1 MGVVEPDRR
10 LLMQEKKKLNVAVNW
25 PNLETRAEKLER
37 KKRARKMWAKSTP
50 EPLVLANIS
59 KNHMDYG
66 MSPAEHLR
74 AKAERLAVVALGNPC
89 AEIVL

>member
-1 MGVVEPDRR
+1 
-10 LLMQEKKKLNVAVNW
+10 MQETKQPRKRMNVAVNW
-25 PNLETRAEKLER
+25 PNLETRAEKLAR
-37 KKRARKMWAKSTP
+37 KKRAREMWYKSTP

-74 AKAERLAVVALGNPC
+74 AKQERAEK
-89 AEIVL
+89 

>member
-1 MGVVEPDRR
+1 
-10 LLMQEKKKLNVAVNW
+10 MQETKQPRKRMDVAVNW
-25 PNLETRAEKLER
+25 PNLETRAEKLAR
-37 KKRARKMWAKSTP
+37 KKRAREMWYKSTP

-74 AKAERLAVVALGNPC
+74 AKAERLALK
-89 AEIVL
+89 